1 MKRIITLLIVVAS
14 LVGIGYTLYAN
25 KKEVDA
31 RAQVKDEQKD
41 IPVTVATA
49 SLQTLAEDLTLIGT
63 FEPYREVRML
73 SEVSGKVIRTGIK
86 EGDVVREG
94 ALIAQTDNDLIQA
107 ELMAAEAAY
116 SKLKKDVSRFENLIK
131 GDAVTEAQLE
141 EVRLGYKQAEARVLA
156 TRKQL
161 KNTTIT
167 APISGTVTARSFE
180 HGSLL
185 MPGAPV
191 ASITDISKVKLRV
204 LVPEQHIFKLKE
216 GQTITI
222 KSDVHSSTEFKGTI
236 TLVGVKGDAAHNY
249 PVEML
254 VDNSNQLL
262 RAGMYGRAILT
273 NMVAEATLT
282 IPRNALVGSF
292 KNPQVYVAEGGKAVL
307 RNIKVGTSARD
318 LVQVTEGL
326 QEGEKVITNGQ
337 INLENN
343 MTILVSNK

>member
-31 RAQVKDEQKD
+31 RAQVKDEQKN
-41 IPVTVATA
+41 IPVNIAAV
-49 SLQTLAEDLTLIGT
+49 SLQTLNEDLTLIGT
-63 FEPYREVRML
+63 FEPLREVRML
-73 SEVSGKVIRTGIK
+73 SEVSGKVVKMGIK
-86 EGDVVREG
+86 EGDVVKEG
-94 ALIAQTDNDLIQA
+94 SLVAQTDNELIRA

-116 SKLKKDVSRFENLIK
+116 NKLKKDVARFENLVK

-141 EVRLGYKQAEARVLA
+141 DVRLGYKQAEARVLA

-167 APISGTVTARSFE
+167 APISGTVTSRSFE
-180 HGSLL
+180 YGSLL

-191 ASITDISKVKLRV
+191 ASITDISKVKLRI

-216 GQTITI
+216 GQTIAV
-222 KSDVHSSTEFKGTI
+222 KSDVYSSTDFTGTI
-236 TLVGVKGDAAHNY
+236 TMVGVKGDAAHNY
-249 PVEML
+249 PVEIL
-254 VDNSNQLL
+254 VDNKQQQL
-262 RAGMYGRAILT
+262 RAGMYGRAILNNLVT
-273 NMVAEATLT
+273 ESTLT
-282 IPRNALVGSF
+282 IPRSALVGSF

-307 RNIKVGTSARD
+307 RNIKVGASARD
-318 LVQVTEGL
+318 LVQVTDGL
-326 QEGEKVITNGQ
+326 KEGEQVITAGQ